1 MLGVRL
7 EFPMAE
13 FFSGGGV
20 TSFIDNMAGVLGI
33 HKADLKVV
41 SVYEGSTIIVF
52 QVISN
57 FIEEETPLNL
67 ETVQQ
72 TFETFVATAEDFM
85 GSTLLSAVSSGI
97 PIVTPNTPTAE

>member
-1 MLGVRL
+1 MLGIRL

-13 FFSGGGV
+13 FFTGGGV

-41 SVYEGSTIIVF
+41 SVYEGSTIIDF

-57 FIEEETPLNL
+57 FIEEIPLNL

-72 TFETFVATAEDFM
+72 TFETFVSTADVFM

>member
-1 MLGVRL
+1 MLGIRL

-20 TSFIDNMAGVLGI
+20 TTFIDNMAGVLGI

-41 SVYEGSTIIVF
+41 AVYEGSTIIDF

-57 FIEEETPLNL
+57 FIEEIPLNL

-85 GSTLLSAVSSGI
+85 GSSLLSAVSSGI

>member
-1 MLGVRL
+1 MLGIRL

-13 FFSGGGV
+13 FFTGGGV

-41 SVYEGSTIIVF
+41 SVYEGSTIIDF

-57 FIEEETPLNL
+57 FIEEIPLNL

-72 TFETFVATAEDFM
+72 TFETFV
-85 GSTLLSAVSSGI
+85 S
-97 PIVTPNTPTAE
+97 